1 MIFSNF
7 AYSARN
13 GACQQPLLFCQHHSQ
28 NRPKAH
34 RICYTNTLKTTSSV
48 AGRRTHAVS
57 LCRTFAKCRIPHQSL
72 AAKKLSFA
80 ERHFPQL
87 CDSDYTE
94 TAPVL
99 TSPSLEGAEDTYII
113 YATTL
118 HADPMSARIDALFLY
133 KHLAGHPLMG
143 HTPGEWWIE
152 DEVLDRRFMELKP
165 LYCLSGNC

>member
-1 MIFSNF
+1 MEHVSNTFCF
-7 AYSARN
+7 ANITHKIVQKHTEYAT
-13 GACQQPLLFCQHHSQ
+13 QTP
-28 NRPKAH
+28 
-34 RICYTNTLKTTSSV
+34 IKTTSSV

-57 LCRTFAKCRIPHQSL
+57 LCRTFAKCRIPHLSL

-118 HADPMSARIDALFLY
+118 HADPMSARIDALFYISTSLGTPSW
-133 KHLAGHPLMG
+133 AIHPG
-143 HTPGEWWIE
+143 
-152 DEVLDRRFMELKP
+152 
-165 LYCLSGNC
+165 SGGSRTKFLTDGSWA